1 MEITVTARHFQLDTN
16 LRKYVEE
23 EVQDL
28 SRFFDRILEVHVI
41 LEQEGYR
48 QAAEVVVH
56 LPLAHRLRARGD
68 GNDMRL
74 AFDDAVAKLTTQI
87 KRFKG
92 KLHGNKR
99 RGRKTQE

>member
-1 MEITVTARHFQLDTN
+1 MEVTVTARHFQLDPS
-16 LRKYVEE
+16 LREYVEG

-48 QAAEVVVH
+48 QAAEIVVH
-56 LPLAHRLRARGD
+56 LPLAHRLRARGE
-68 GNDMRL
+68 GKDMRL
-74 AFDDAVAKLTTQI
+74 AFDLALAKLATQI

-92 KLHGNKR
+92 KLHENKR
-99 RGRKTQE
+99 RTKETRE